1 MGSNQLRCS
10 HYSCSFLSQNLFLAC
25 FSAHTKTKI
34 YIKSNKYGKKQ
45 VTNWPKKNSIDNTTR
60 FRDLLFHKS
69 YFDKTCLRAPW
80 RDHTLLIFWLVQWS
94 FCVLS
99 VSRGVSTI
107 VCPNICFDVCG
118 VFFFRS
124 LLSFTHFHIVIRL
137 DLHEL
142 CGETV
147 AYQWHTKKRNQQQHT
162 KINKY
167 TQNN

>member
-34 YIKSNKYGKKQ
+34 YIKSNKYEKKQ

-118 VFFFRS
+118 VFFFS
-124 LLSFTHFHIVIRL
+124 LAVVIYSFPYSYSTGSIWVVRWNGSLPMTH
-137 DLHEL
+137 
-142 CGETV
+142 
-147 AYQWHTKKRNQQQHT
+147 KKKKSTTTH
-162 KINKY
+162 KDK
-167 TQNN
+167 